1 MRKKKTLTL
10 VWNTRKW
17 HNIDHHHLKKFID
30 TIYHLNVALLALKT
44 KSLKNLLRKRDG
56 ALIFFW
62 DIFSSRQMGEEI
74 DEVGRLWLS
83 SNWVSFCTSNK
94 AWNWI
99 RSILFLFHS
108 RSKVTLLKDFLTQWL
123 TFMVVLVKTSWP
135 CKFFWVLLKSGM
147 CTFAKKNLGKTRNS
161 SFGGLSNSI
170 STFGVTKVTSWAN

>member
-44 KSLKNLLRKRDG
+44 KSLKKPTKEERWGSDFLLR
-56 ALIFFW
+56 FFRT
-62 DIFSSRQMGEEI
+62 DFSSRQMGEEI

-147 CTFAKKNLGKTRNS
+147 CTFAKK
-161 SFGGLSNSI
+161 I
-170 STFGVTKVTSWAN
+170 